1 MSTLS
6 TLAPLQTF
14 SPSIPISTIGPMTN
28 IFSQSGVVLVFGFL
42 AIYFIIYFVL
52 GIFFNKGSSG
62 SSGEANPLRLVRILD
77 GIVFLFALLFL
88 ISTMASSKIEDIG
101 PKLSKALSSFKDF
114 GENPYSIFSIAVFI
128 GVFYGII
135 YLIRLPMDSASK
147 PVSIMLIETIA
158 ILLFVVVLILDF
170 FKYILKIDLLSLLID
185 WLIDWLKAPEPT
197 PTPTPTENKI
207 PVQTTKP
214 RDSSGNEVFNIR
226 NNLYTY
232 DEAKS
237 VCSIYGATLANYD
250 QVESAYN
257 DGGEWCNY
265 GWSDGQMGL
274 FPTQKDTWNK
284 LQKTDRAKNACG
296 RPGINGGFIK
306 NKNVRMG
313 VNCYGKKP
321 KPSDKEKALMSAN
334 VEDKL
339 PESAADRALR
349 TKMDIWKK
357 NADKFLIVNSFNK
370 KDWSDFS

>member
-1 MSTLS
+1 MSTLA
-6 TLAPLQTF
+6 TLPTL
-14 SPSIPISTIGPMTN
+14 SPNIPITTIGPVTN
-28 IFSQSGVVLVFGFL
+28 IFSQSGVVLVFWFL
-42 AIYFIIYFVL
+42 AIYFVIYFVL
-52 GIFFNKGSSG
+52 GIFFNKSSSG
-62 SSGEANPLRLVRILD
+62 SSGEANPMRLVRTLD
-77 GIVFLFALLFL
+77 GIIFLFVLLFI
-88 ISTMASSKIEDIG
+88 ISTVASSKIEDIG
-101 PKLSKALSSFKDF
+101 PKLSKALSNFKEF
-114 GENPYSIFSIAVFI
+114 GDNPYSIFSIIIFI

-135 YLIRLPMDSASK
+135 YLIRLPMDPVSK

-170 FKYILKIDLLSLLID
+170 FKYVLKIDLLSLLLG

-197 PTPTPTENKI
+197 PAPTTI
-207 PVQTTKP
+207 VPVETTKP
-214 RDSSGNEVFNIR
+214 KDISGNEVFNIR

-250 QVESAYN
+250 QVEDAYN

-265 GWSDGQMGL
+265 GWSDGQIAL

-296 RPGINGGFIK
+296 RPGINGGYIK
-306 NKNVRMG
+306 NKNVRLG

-321 KPSDKEKALMSAN
+321 KPTGKEKALMSAN
-334 VEDKL
+334 IEDKL
-339 PESAADRALR
+339 PESDADRALR

-370 KDWSDFS
+370 KEWSDFS

>member
-1 MSTLS
+1 MSTLA
-6 TLAPLQTF
+6 TLPTL
-14 SPSIPISTIGPMTN
+14 SPSIPISTVGPMTN
-28 IFSQSGVVLVFGFL
+28 IFSQSGVVLVFWFL

-52 GIFFNKGSSG
+52 GIFFNKSNSG
-62 SSGEANPLRLVRILD
+62 SSGEANPLRLVRTLD
-77 GIVFLFALLFL
+77 GIVFLFVLLFI
-88 ISTMASSKIEDIG
+88 ISTIASSKIEDIG
-101 PKLSKALSSFKDF
+101 PKLSNALSSFKKF
-114 GENPYSIFSIAVFI
+114 GDDPYSIFSIIVFI
-128 GVFYGII
+128 AVFYGII
-135 YLIRLPMDSASK
+135 YLIRIPMDSASK

-170 FKYILKIDLLSLLID
+170 FKYVLKIDLLSLLLG

-197 PTPTPTENKI
+197 PIPTTSAPGN
-207 PVQTTKP
+207 TTKP

-237 VCSIYGATLANYD
+237 VCSIYGATIATYD
-250 QVESAYN
+250 QVEQSYN

-265 GWSDGQMGL
+265 GWSDGQMAL

-296 RPGINGGFIK
+296 RPGINGGYTK
-306 NKNVRMG
+306 NKNVRLG

-321 KPSDKEKALMSAN
+321 KPTDNEKALMSAN
-334 VEDKL
+334 IEDKL

-370 KDWSDFS
+370 KEWSDFSS

>member
-1 MSTLS
+1 MSTLP
-6 TLAPLQTF
+6 TLGTLPTL
-14 SPSIPISTIGPMTN
+14 SPNIPVSTIGPMTN
-28 IFSQSGVVLVFGFL
+28 IFSQSGVVLVCWFL
-42 AIYFIIYFVL
+42 AIYFVIYFVL

-77 GIVFLFALLFL
+77 GIVFLFVLLFL

-101 PKLSKALSSFKDF
+101 PKLSKAFSSFKDF
-114 GENPYSIFSIAVFI
+114 GENPYSIFSIVVFI

-170 FKYILKIDLLSLLID
+170 FKYVLKIDLLSLLLD
-185 WLIDWLKAPEPT
+185 WLIDWLKTPAPT
-197 PTPTPTENKI
+197 PTPTPTKNKI

-250 QVESAYN
+250 QVEAAYN

-321 KPSDKEKALMSAN
+321 KPSDNEKALMSAN

-339 PESAADRALR
+339 PESDADRALR

>member
-1 MSTLS
+1 MSTLA
-6 TLAPLQTF
+6 TLAPLGTL
-14 SPSIPISTIGPMTN
+14 SPNIPITTIGPMTN
-28 IFSQSGVVLVFGFL
+28 IFSQSGVVLVFWFL

-52 GIFFNKGSSG
+52 GIFFNKRSS
-62 SSGEANPLRLVRILD
+62 STGEANPLRIVRILD
-77 GIVFLFALLFL
+77 GIIFLFVLLFL
-88 ISTMASSKIEDIG
+88 ISTMASLKTEDIG
-101 PKLSKALSSFKDF
+101 PKLSNALSSFKEF
-114 GENPYSIFSIAVFI
+114 GDNPYSIFSIIVFI
-128 GVFYGII
+128 AVFYGII

-170 FKYILKIDLLSLLID
+170 FKYILKIDLLSLLMD
-185 WLIDWLKAPEPT
+185 WLIDWLKGPEPT
-197 PTPTPTENKI
+197 PIPTTSVLDK
-207 PVQTTKP
+207 TTKP

-237 VCSIYGATLANYD
+237 VCSIYGATVASYD
-250 QVESAYN
+250 QVEESYN
-257 DGGEWCNY
+257 EGGEWCNY
-265 GWSDGQMGL
+265 GWSDGQMAL

-296 RPGINGGFIK
+296 RPGINGGYIK
-306 NKNVRMG
+306 NKNVRLG
-313 VNCYGKKP
+313 VNCYGRKP
-321 KPSDKEKALMSAN
+321 KPTANEKALMSAN
-334 VEDKL
+334 IEDKL

-370 KDWSDFS
+370 KEWSDFSS